1 MPVTEFPRELTC
13 ALCGTQSTQTVVL
26 SVSAFGASDL
36 DTRPPERMRSAL
48 RHQAQECPSCGYCA
62 EDLAVAAPG
71 LSTLVSSPEYLAQ
84 HQNSRF
90 SGLANRFLC
99 CALIDEAMEQ
109 YAQAGWAA
117 IRAAWACDDENNDPA
132 AKMCRAKTPGN
143 ISC

>member
-1 MPVTEFPRELTC
+1 
-13 ALCGTQSTQTVVL
+13 VVL